1 MYHVGNT
8 SPWGV
13 CPNEP
18 MVGQFS
24 FHTPFPFAGRHPC
37 TPPCSVEA
45 TNLHQYHSYL
55 NAKSLVKYG
64 VSQKVH
70 LSFFRNI
77 LQKNL
82 NEPLAYPIV
91 AHCSQEYNKK
101 KKNYI
106 MTSNHG
112 HSQIKSFTHKYS
124 HTHNQKQTDRN
135 FL

>member
-24 FHTPFPFAGRHPC
+24 FQTPFPFAGRHPC

-70 LSFFRNI
+70 LSFFHNI

-101 KKNYI
+101 KKILHCDFKPWAFTN
-106 MTSNHG
+106 
-112 HSQIKSFTHKYS
+112 QIIHTQIFTH
-124 HTHNQKQTDRN
+124 TQPETNR
-135 FL
+135 